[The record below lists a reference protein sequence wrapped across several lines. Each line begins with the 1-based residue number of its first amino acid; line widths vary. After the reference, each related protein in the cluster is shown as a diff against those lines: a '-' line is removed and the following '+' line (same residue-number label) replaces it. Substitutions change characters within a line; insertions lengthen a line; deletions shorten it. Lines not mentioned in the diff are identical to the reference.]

1 VFKEF
6 KEFVMKGSMLDMAVG
21 IVLGAA
27 FGSII
32 ASFVKDVLMPP
43 IGLALG
49 RVDFSSLFIDLSGTG
64 YASLAEAQKA
74 GAPTLNYGLFLN
86 SVINFLIIAW
96 ALFLV
101 VRAVNRLRREPE
113 AAPDTQK
120 CPFCLSSI
128 PAGASRC
135 AHCTSEVPGLKA

>member
-1 VFKEF
+1 MFKEF

-86 SVINFLIIAW
+86 SVINFLILAW
-96 ALFLV
+96 ALLPV
-101 VRAVNRLRREPE
+101 ARAPPGGRSAGRRCR
-113 AAPDTQK
+113 A
-120 CPFCLSSI
+120 
-128 PAGASRC
+128 
-135 AHCTSEVPGLKA
+135 